1 MRPPRF
7 GHVLALATM
16 AGVAL
21 SACSKSGSP
30 ASFHRIPP
38 APSDPVRSVEP
49 GQPPTIWIGGT
60 LSDVASASLAIREP
74 TGAEVSL
81 RRLAA
86 GATAFFQVANGSW
99 HRLAPEAQIS
109 AGRQACVEVLMD
121 GANLLA
127 LRVFLGVACG
137 PS

>member
-1 MRPPRF
+1 MRLPRF
-7 GHVLALATM
+7 GHVLALGTM

-21 SACSKSGSP
+21 AGCSKPGTT
-30 ASFHRIPP
+30 ASVHRIPP
-38 APSDPVRSVEP
+38 APSPPVRSVEP

-60 LSDVASASLAIREP
+60 LSDVASASLSIREP
-74 TGAEVSL
+74 TGAEVTV

-99 HRLAPEAQIS
+99 HRLAPQAQVS

-127 LRVFLGVACG
+127 LRVFLGAACG